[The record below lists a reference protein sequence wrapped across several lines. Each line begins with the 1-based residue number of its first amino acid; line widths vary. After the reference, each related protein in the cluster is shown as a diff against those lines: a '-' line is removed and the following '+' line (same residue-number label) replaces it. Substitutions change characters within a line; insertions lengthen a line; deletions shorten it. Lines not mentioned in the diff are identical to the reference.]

1 MEIYLLNKKDVKEY
15 SKVAKKIINKVPY
28 YSLKAKKW
36 ETKNF
41 ESSRISKNL
50 KDKSKIHVVAKEKRK
65 IIGFLSGYFYAGTF
79 WVDWIGVL
87 REFRKKKVSLELFRY
102 TEKVAKKREAHKI
115 WFDSR
120 TNNKEAISLFKK
132 LGYKKIVLLKNHWYG
147 HDFYMW
153 QKLI

>member
-87 REFRKKKVSLELFRY
+87 RE
-102 TEKVAKKREAHKI
+102 
-115 WFDSR
+115 SR

-147 HDFYMW
+147 HDFYIW